1 MRQRVSL
8 SLRST
13 PISACRPAPR
23 RAPRRSGSIFSKRP
37 ESRNRLPTQ
46 SIAAAR
52 SEFEQRG
59 ATARQSSTSEQLRRR
74 NQPKQNRDFHPT
86 LVRLTRSAV
95 RRYISARKKGGL
107 NFLSINSPAKLV

>member
-1 MRQRVSL
+1 M
-8 SLRST
+8 
-13 PISACRPAPR
+13 
-23 RAPRRSGSIFSKRP
+23 
-37 ESRNRLPTQ
+37 LPTDGDPVSSYMRIDQ
-46 SIAAAR
+46 ATNYSFGRLKAKSGFDPFSFH

-95 RRYISARKKGGL
+95 RRYISARKKGG
-107 NFLSINSPAKLV
+107 